1 MTMMMWRATLSLVEV
16 WGFWTV
22 VLVLVERIMLVLNL
36 DMVGTEMESVAVAGV
51 YYCYYQHYFQW
62 NYWS

>member
-22 VLVLVERIMLVLNL
+22 VLVLVA
-36 DMVGTEMESVAVAGV
+36 GPESG
-51 YYCYYQHYFQW
+51 YGGD
-62 NYWS
+62 